1 MVIKSTDEGGK
12 TLMAFSLSDYQ
23 ILEEIGRGGF
33 ATVYRARQ
41 KSLGKEVAI
50 KCLAPLR
57 QQNSEQIVRFRRE
70 AETMAALTHDNIIAI
85 IDYAFFNGSYYIV
98 MEYIQGMALNTAFEK
113 GLPPTPALCV
123 MEKIVSAL
131 KAAHERNII
140 HRDIKPANIL
150 IGRSG
155 QIKLADFGLAMFP
168 GNAEF
173 QTTAGSVLGTLCYMA
188 PEALVSPKEVDSR
201 VDIFALG
208 CILYRILTGKL
219 PFEGTTVGDIS
230 YRIMNETPSIPAAE
244 SPLSVITLRCLE
256 KERDRRPSIDEIH
269 RTLSETIAPQF
280 HECSKALIAFVSHAT
295 TGTISSQDEMQPVE
309 LPNTTQGKNRSVSP
323 FRITAVVSASL
334 SLAVLIAAALFMML
348 YRHSEP
354 DLPHL
359 PGMISS
365 SMESAQRTTPDK
377 KGMKPDPDLPAPL
390 AGTSL
395 DLEVGSITVKN
406 MAPNDSIFLNGRPA
420 PVQKVGNYTQIITT
434 PGIYRLDIR
443 RNHLPIVSKQIDL
456 LPYERRTIDLKN
468 ERTVNVRDST
478 F

>member
-1 MVIKSTDEGGK
+1 MVIKSAGTRGK

-23 ILEEIGRGGF
+23 FLEEIGRGGF

-41 KSLGKEVAI
+41 KSLNKEVAI

-70 AETMAALTHDNIIAI
+70 AETMAALTNDNIIAI
-85 IDYAFFNGSYYIV
+85 LDYAFFNGSYYIV
-98 MEYIQGMALNTAFEK
+98 MEYIQGIALNVALEK
-113 GLPPTPALCV
+113 GLPRSPSLCV
-123 MEKIVSAL
+123 MEKIASAL

-155 QIKLADFGLAMFP
+155 QIKLADFGLAMLP
-168 GNAEF
+168 GSAEF

-188 PEALVSPKEVDSR
+188 PEALASPKDVDSR

-208 CILYRILTGKL
+208 CILYRILYGKL

-230 YRIMNETPSIPAAE
+230 YRIMNETPSAPAVKD
-244 SPLSVITLRCLE
+244 PLSAITLQCIE

-269 RTLSETIAPQF
+269 RSLSETIAPQF
-280 HECSKALIAFVSHAT
+280 HECTKALIDFVSHAT
-295 TGTISSQDEMQPVE
+295 TGSTQSPKEMQPVE
-309 LPNTTQGKNRSVSP
+309 GSEATLGKNRSVLP
-323 FRITAVVSASL
+323 FRITAAVSASL
-334 SLAVLIAAALFMML
+334 SLAILVSAAFFLL
-348 YRHSEP
+348 LHRDSEP
-354 DLPHL
+354 DLPRL
-359 PGMISS
+359 PGMIST
-365 SMESAQRTTPDK
+365 SMESAQGTTSGK
-377 KGMKPDPDLPAPL
+377 KRMIPDPDLPVPL
-390 AGTSL
+390 AGTSI

-406 MAPNDSIFLNGRPA
+406 MVPDDSIFLNDRPA

-443 RNHLPIVSKQIDL
+443 RNRTPIVSKQIDL
-456 LPYERRTIDLKN
+456 LPYERRTIDLKK
-468 ERTVNVRDST
+468 ERNINVRDST
-478 F
+478 P

>member
-1 MVIKSTDEGGK
+1 MVIKSAGARRK

-41 KSLGKEVAI
+41 KSLNKEVAI

-85 IDYAFFNGSYYIV
+85 LDYAFFNGSYYIV
-98 MEYIQGMALNTAFEK
+98 MEYIQGMALNTAIEK
-113 GLPPTPALCV
+113 GLPRPPALCV
-123 MEKIVSAL
+123 MEKIASAL

-168 GNAEF
+168 GSAEF

-188 PEALVSPKEVDSR
+188 PEALASPKEVDSR

-208 CILYRILTGKL
+208 CILYRILSGKL

-244 SPLSVITLRCLE
+244 SPLSAIALRCLE

-269 RTLSETIAPQF
+269 RTLSETIAPHF
-280 HECSKALIAFVSHAT
+280 HECTKSLIAFVSQAT
-295 TGTISSQDEMQPVE
+295 DFIPSPDEMPAVE
-309 LPNTTQGKNRSVSP
+309 QIEATHGKNRSVLP
-323 FRITAVVSASL
+323 LRISAAVSASL
-334 SLAVLIAAALFMML
+334 SLVILISAALFIML
-348 YRHSEP
+348 YRDKKP
-354 DLPHL
+354 NLPHL

-365 SMESAQRTTPDK
+365 SMESAQSATPGK
-377 KGMKPDPDLPAPL
+377 KGVKPDPDLPAPL
-390 AGTSL
+390 TGASL

-406 MAPNDSIFLNGRPA
+406 MVQNDSIYLNGRPA

-434 PGIYRLDIR
+434 PGIYRLDIH
-443 RNHLPIVSKQIDL
+443 RNRMSIVSKQIDL
-456 LPYERRTIDLKN
+456 LPYERRTIDLKK
-468 ERTVNVRDST
+468 ERSADVRDSAP
-478 F
+478 

>member
-168 GNAEF
+168 GNA
-173 QTTAGSVLGTLCYMA
+173 
-188 PEALVSPKEVDSR
+188 
-201 VDIFALG
+201 
-208 CILYRILTGKL
+208 
-219 PFEGTTVGDIS
+219 
-230 YRIMNETPSIPAAE
+230 
-244 SPLSVITLRCLE
+244 
-256 KERDRRPSIDEIH
+256 
-269 RTLSETIAPQF
+269 
-280 HECSKALIAFVSHAT
+280 
-295 TGTISSQDEMQPVE
+295 
-309 LPNTTQGKNRSVSP
+309 
-323 FRITAVVSASL
+323 
-334 SLAVLIAAALFMML
+334 
-348 YRHSEP
+348 
-354 DLPHL
+354 
-359 PGMISS
+359 
-365 SMESAQRTTPDK
+365 
-377 KGMKPDPDLPAPL
+377 
-390 AGTSL
+390 
-395 DLEVGSITVKN
+395 
-406 MAPNDSIFLNGRPA
+406 
-420 PVQKVGNYTQIITT
+420 
-434 PGIYRLDIR
+434 
-443 RNHLPIVSKQIDL
+443 
-456 LPYERRTIDLKN
+456 
-468 ERTVNVRDST
+468 
-478 F
+478 